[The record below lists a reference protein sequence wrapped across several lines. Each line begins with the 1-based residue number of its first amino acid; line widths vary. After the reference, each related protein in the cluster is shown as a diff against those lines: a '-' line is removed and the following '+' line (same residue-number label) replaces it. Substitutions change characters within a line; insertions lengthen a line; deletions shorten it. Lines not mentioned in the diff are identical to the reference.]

1 MSQLTIA
8 AIQLNSQPDLKLNL
22 EMCKNSIFEAAENG
36 ADLVALPENFAFM
49 GNEWEKYMQ
58 GDRIAEAVLKYIPK
72 WSKEAGVYIMAGGF
86 PVRAD
91 SGKVYNRAIIT
102 DPGGNI
108 ISQYDKI
115 HLFDVTL
122 SKDEV
127 YRESDT
133 VEAGQSEP
141 VICDIVMT
149 NNGQSH
155 SFSAGL
161 TICYD
166 LRFPELYRL
175 LAEKGADFIFV
186 PSAFTQPTGKAHWE
200 VLLRSRAIENTLY
213 IVAPAQTGLHG
224 DKRKTYGHSMIINP
238 WGDII
243 AQTES
248 DPGMILTEINPSF
261 TQEIRRKLPS
271 LNHKVFSIRS

>member
-1 MSQLTIA
+1 MSRLTIA
-8 AIQLNSQPDLKLNL
+8 AIQLNSQPDLKINMDL
-22 EMCKNSIFEAAENG
+22 CKNSIFEAAGKG

-49 GNEWEKYMQ
+49 GNEWDKYLQ
-58 GDRIAEAVLKYIPK
+58 GDRIADAVLKYIPK
-72 WSKEAGVYIMAGGF
+72 WSKEAGIYIMAGGF

-91 SGKVYNRAIIT
+91 SGKVYNRSIIT

-108 ISQYDKI
+108 ITQYDKI

-133 VEAGQSEP
+133 VEAGRHEP
-141 VICDIVMT
+141 VVCDIILT
-149 NNGQSH
+149 KNGQTH
-155 SFSAGL
+155 TFSAGL

-175 LAEKGADFIFV
+175 LADKGADFIFV

-200 VLLRSRAIENTLY
+200 VMLRSRAIENTLY

-224 DKRKTYGHSMIINP
+224 DKRKTYGHSMIIDP
-238 WGDII
+238 WGKII
-243 AQTES
+243 QECGSEPEIILAEI
-248 DPGMILTEINPSF
+248 DPSV
-261 TQEIRRKLPS
+261 TQDIRRKLPS
-271 LNHKVFSIRS
+271 LNHKAFSIKS